1 MNVKVITLYL
11 QNSNIKYG
19 GSYRRYM
26 ELIEGMLC
34 RGWEVHH
41 ISPRG
46 FSNINH
52 RNLQHYG
59 VYEIP
64 FRPAYFPFTLQ
75 AVPQAIFITRKHKID
90 VLVAFTMFDAFI
102 GIIARLFSPGIKV
115 IMCDRGNPLAG
126 LKLRL
131 RERYGAGFLVPFI
144 IPILSLFQRFV
155 YRKADFVIFNS
166 DARRR
171 HMTGEAKLK
180 PERVRLIYNN
190 ANPSWVLEKMEKA
203 SEEALKIRERWKGR
217 KLVVFVGNLFIDGR
231 DISSLLK
238 AFKRV
243 KEEMPQALLILVG
256 EGPDKKEILRLRDS
270 LSLQD
275 DVVLEG
281 WKDNP
286 LSYMLASD
294 ILLVPA
300 LHEGFSN
307 TILEALYC
315 KALILGSRVGGT
327 PEALKYEELLFTPK
341 EEKGLATKVLELLKN
356 EEAYLRAKELIKKR
370 RQVFMFDWVEE
381 MATTIKEVIK

>member
-1 MNVKVITLYL
+1 MKVVTLYL
-11 QNSNIKYG
+11 QNSSIKYG
-19 GSYRRYM
+19 GAYRRYM

-46 FSNINH
+46 FSNITH
-52 RNLQHYG
+52 ENLQHYG

-102 GIIARLFSPGIKV
+102 GIIARLFSQKLRV
-115 IMCDRGNPLAG
+115 IMCDRGSPLTG
-126 LKLRL
+126 LEIRL
-131 RERYGAGFLVPFI
+131 RERYSAGFLVPFI
-144 IPILSLFQRFV
+144 VPILDLFQRFV
-155 YRKADFVIFNS
+155 YRKADLVIFNS

-171 HMTGEAKLK
+171 QMTEEAKLK

-190 ANPSWVLEKMEKA
+190 ANPSWVLEKAEKA
-203 SEEALKIRERWKGR
+203 SEEAPKIRERWGGR
-217 KLVVFVGNLFIDGR
+217 KLIIFVGNLFIDGR
-231 DISSLLK
+231 DISTLLK

-256 EGPDKKEILRLRDS
+256 EGPDKKEILRLAHS
-270 LSLQD
+270 LRIEG
-275 DVVLEG
+275 DVIVEG

-286 LSYMLASD
+286 FSYMLASD

-300 LHEGFSN
+300 LHEGFNN
-307 TILEALYC
+307 TILEALYSN
-315 KALILGSRVGGT
+315 ALVLGSRVGGT
-327 PEALKYEELLFTPK
+327 PEALKYEELLFLPK
-341 EEKGLATKVLELLKN
+341 DEKGLATKVLELLKN

-381 MATTIKEVIK
+381 MVTTIKDAN